1 MLACNKPKSNLILLR
16 WREATTQNTSAFV
29 VFYQSMF
36 SVEIRWHKQGKW
48 KKKQQNREQREVNL
62 KQQILF
68 SEIHV
73 SDTFYSLTLMFK
85 N

>member
-1 MLACNKPKSNLILLR
+1 M
-16 WREATTQNTSAFV
+16 
-29 VFYQSMF
+29 
-36 SVEIRWHKQGKW
+36 QGKW

-62 KQQILF
+62 KRQILFSEIHVSDTFYSLTLMESEKKKQQNREQREVNLKRQILF

>member
-1 MLACNKPKSNLILLR
+1 M
-16 WREATTQNTSAFV
+16 
-29 VFYQSMF
+29 
-36 SVEIRWHKQGKW
+36 QGKW

-68 SEIHV
+68 SEIRV